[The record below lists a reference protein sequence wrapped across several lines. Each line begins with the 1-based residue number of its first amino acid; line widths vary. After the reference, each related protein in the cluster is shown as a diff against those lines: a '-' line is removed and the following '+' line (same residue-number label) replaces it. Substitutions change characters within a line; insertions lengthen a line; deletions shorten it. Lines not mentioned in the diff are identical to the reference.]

1 MLRTF
6 RADLHIHSCLSPCGN
21 EEMRP
26 RAVVNQAMAM
36 GLDMIAICD
45 HNSAENTGA
54 FTKIGDEKG
63 LTVLPGMEVTSK
75 EEIHLLALFDR
86 QEDCTVFQD
95 VIDQNLP
102 GENVEEVFGCQ
113 TIVNERDE
121 TIGINRRML
130 IGATLLPF
138 EEIVSVIHSLRGV
151 VIASHI
157 DRQAFGLL
165 GQLGFIPEGIP
176 LDGLEISSR
185 TSKEEAKNRFRSY
198 QHYSFVWFSDAHYL
212 QDIGK
217 SVTCFVLKETTSR
230 EVKMA
235 LHHQE
240 GRRVVEAQD
249 VGEG

>member
-6 RADLHIHSCLSPCGN
+6 RADLHIHSCLSPCGD

-26 RAVVNQAMAM
+26 RAIMNQALAM

-45 HNSAENTGA
+45 HNSAENIAA
-54 FTKIGDEKG
+54 FMSAGSEKG

-75 EEIHLLALFDR
+75 EEIHLIALFDR
-86 QEDCTVFQD
+86 REDCMALQD
-95 VIDQNLP
+95 LTYQNLP

-130 IGATLLPF
+130 IGATLLPL
-138 EEIVSVIHSLRGV
+138 EQIVSMIASLGGV
-151 VIASHI
+151 TIASHI
-157 DRQAFGLL
+157 DRQAFSLL
-165 GQLGFIPEGIP
+165 GQLGFIPEGIS

-185 TSKEEAKNRFRSY
+185 TSKEEAQKRFHSY
-198 QHYSFVWFSDAHYL
+198 QRFSFVRFSDAHHL
-212 QDIGK
+212 EDIGK
-217 SVTCFVLKETTSR
+217 NITHFLLAETTSG

-240 GRRVVEAQD
+240 GRRVVE
-249 VGEG
+249 

>member
-6 RADLHIHSCLSPCGN
+6 RADLHIHSCLSPCGD

-26 RAVVNQAMAM
+26 RAIMNQALAM

-45 HNSAENTGA
+45 HNSAENIAA
-54 FTKIGDEKG
+54 FMSAGSEKG

-75 EEIHLLALFDR
+75 EEIHLIALFDR
-86 QEDCTVFQD
+86 REDCMALQD
-95 VIDQNLP
+95 LTYQNLP

-130 IGATLLPF
+130 IGATLLPL
-138 EEIVSVIHSLRGV
+138 EQIVSMIASLGGV
-151 VIASHI
+151 TIASHI
-157 DRQAFGLL
+157 DRQAFSLL
-165 GQLGFIPEGIP
+165 GQLGFIPEGIS

-185 TSKEEAKNRFRSY
+185 TSKEEAQKRFHSY
-198 QHYSFVWFSDAHYL
+198 QRFSFVRFSDAHHL
-212 QDIGK
+212 EDIGK
-217 SVTCFVLKETTSR
+217 NITHFLLAETTSE

-240 GRRVVEAQD
+240 GRRVVE
-249 VGEG
+249 